1 MWMIQWP
8 EPNNVQSW
16 FCTISYSSWISILSS
31 TGASWTSGNE
41 IAAPVRPFQFRM
53 LLRIR
58 TSYQSLSY
66 TVFPGVVSVVHCI
79 WDTAIAST
87 FIHWVR
93 NTCCSSLTRYS
104 IPTVEK
110 NERKKKRTFTKWM
123 SWTHYSTNKQSYQIQ
138 FLQLCSNQFSSLY
151 WHAIVQTVTLPR
163 RNTNRVLTLNR
174 LVIFLY
180 LFALNIVHRHSASV
194 SFERQSIFPVMPMHK
209 IQV

>member
-66 TVFPGVVSVVHCI
+66 TVSPGVVSVVHCI

-110 NERKKKRTFTKWM
+110 NERKKKEHLQNECHEHIIQRTSNHIKF
-123 SWTHYSTNKQSYQIQ
+123 SFYNFVATNS
-138 FLQLCSNQFSSLY
+138 
-151 WHAIVQTVTLPR
+151 
-163 RNTNRVLTLNR
+163 VL
-174 LVIFLY
+174 
-180 LFALNIVHRHSASV
+180 
-194 SFERQSIFPVMPMHK
+194 SIGMP
-209 IQV
+209 